1 MITVLIVLDLL
12 KINVLA
18 VVSTSICHM
27 IQHLQAMAFAWQR
40 KVEDQLSLIF
50 MFMLKRKVT
59 QGLLGS

>member
-18 VVSTSICHM
+18 VFSTIICHM

-50 MFMLKRKVT
+50 MFMLKRQVA